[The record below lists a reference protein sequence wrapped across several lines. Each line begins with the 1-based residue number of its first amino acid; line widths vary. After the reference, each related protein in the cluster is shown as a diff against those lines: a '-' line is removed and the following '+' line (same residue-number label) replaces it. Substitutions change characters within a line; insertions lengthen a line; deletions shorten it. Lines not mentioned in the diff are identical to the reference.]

1 MRRRWCAGVLLALM
15 AVPLAGRSEEIAQ
28 AVSTDRGC
36 AVLADARWST
46 PERFVWERV
55 CLGQVA
61 DFNKEA
67 GYGGDLDPRK
77 LPALP
82 ESRILTPAFLET
94 ILLNDKYRVVLPRQ
108 GVRITGA
115 RFAEMID
122 LAGAELRH
130 PLLLN
135 RSLLERGANLEEL
148 RTAHRIAFD
157 GSRVAGALNMAGI
170 HIDGTLSM
178 TEGAVFDSI
187 NLISGEVGEQIRL
200 GGSKVLGTLNMD
212 SLRVHKGL
220 FMREQAEFAEIVL
233 RGARV
238 DDDVDLSGS
247 KITGK
252 LVMAGIRVGRNLY
265 MYPRRGRD
273 PTTGRD
279 WNQPA
284 EFAAVDLLGAQVGEQ
299 IDLSGSRITGLLT
312 MERLRGE
319 GNLLMGNGA
328 SFADV
333 KLNGAHISGLISLE
347 GSKVGGRLSME
358 SLRVDGPVFL
368 WNGAEFMGPIN
379 LLFGKIGGLELSN
392 GRFHGEVN
400 LTGTEIAAQLGLG
413 TATSKSIH
421 WDETS
426 TLILRNA
433 SADALQDADVE
444 TCWPVILDLTG
455 FKYRNLGGFDKT
467 AAVPMAN
474 RSADWFEHWLAKQS
488 HYSPQPYEQLAAVL
502 RGQGRPDVA
511 DEVLYASRERE
522 RLEASSGSTYVWQ
535 TALKL
540 VVGYGYRV
548 WLTFFWF
555 AALLVIGAAVQ
566 WTRPGAPKHDV
577 RRLLVYSFEMLLP
590 VVRFRGQT
598 RDFPFGWQEV
608 YFHVHGLVG
617 IALTGFLGAGL
628 AGLTR

>member
-1 MRRRWCAGVLLALM
+1 M
-15 AVPLAGRSEEIAQ
+15 AMPLSARSEAIAQ
-28 AVSTDRGC
+28 AVPTERGC
-36 AVLADARWST
+36 AVPADERWSKQ
-46 PERFVWERV
+46 EKFVWERV
-55 CLGQVA
+55 CIGQPA

-82 ESRILTPAFLET
+82 ESRILTPVFLET
-94 ILLNDKYRVVLPRQ
+94 ILLNDKYRVALPRQ
-108 GVRITGA
+108 GVRIVGA
-115 RFAEMID
+115 RFVETID

-135 RSLLERGANLEEL
+135 RSLLERGANLAEL
-148 RTAHRIAFD
+148 RTTHRIAFD
-157 GSRVAGALNMAGI
+157 GSRVAGMLNMGGI
-170 HIDGTLSM
+170 RIDDTLSM

-187 NLISGEVGEQIRL
+187 NLITGEVGEQIRL
-200 GGSKVLGTLNMD
+200 VGSKVLGTLNMD
-212 SLRVHKGL
+212 ALRVHKGL

-233 RGARV
+233 TGAHV
-238 DDDVDLSGS
+238 DGDVDLSGS
-247 KITGK
+247 KVTGK
-252 LVMAGIRVGRNLY
+252 LGMAGIRVSRNLY
-265 MYPRRGRD
+265 MYSRHGRD

-279 WNQPA
+279 WNQQA

-299 IDLSGSRITGLLT
+299 IDLGGSRITGPLT

-319 GNLLMGNGA
+319 GNLLMKNGA
-328 SFADV
+328 SFADIR
-333 KLNGAHISGLISLE
+333 LNGAHISGQISLD
-347 GSKVGGRLSME
+347 GSKVGGGLSME
-358 SLRVDGPVFL
+358 SLRVDGPIFL

-379 LLFGKIGGLELSN
+379 LLFGKIGGLELGN

-421 WDETS
+421 WDDNS

-444 TCWPVILDLTG
+444 TCWPAILDLTG
-455 FKYRNLGGFDKT
+455 FKYRNLGGFDK
-467 AAVPMAN
+467 AAAAPMAN
-474 RSADWFEHWLAKQS
+474 RSADWFEHWLAKQRQ
-488 HYSPQPYEQLAAVL
+488 YSPQPYEQVAAVL

-522 RLEASSGSTYVWQ
+522 RLEVSSGSAYVWQ

-540 VVGYGYRV
+540 VIGYGYRV

-555 AALLVIGAAVQ
+555 AALVAIGAAVQ

-617 IALTGFLGAGL
+617 IDLTGFLGAGL